1 MPTNAREVD
10 HRIIC
15 FAQTSQLFLQMDI
28 YIINTNVIVL
38 GYKYLFSKQE
48 GYGFYHFI
56 AGQLFIKENIWRLAH
71 EEEDWML
78 VGFEIALPS
87 LLDMAK
93 DLDLDIPYNEPALE
107 AIYAE
112 RKRKLAKYICLN
124 LFLNFFVCMPC
135 TKDGFI
141 FEKS

>member
-1 MPTNAREVD
+1 
-10 HRIIC
+10 
-15 FAQTSQLFLQMDI
+15 MDI

-93 DLDLDIPYNEPALE
+93 DLDIDIPYNEPALE

-124 LFLNFFVCMPC
+124 LFLNFV
-135 TKDGFI
+135 
-141 FEKS
+141 FENLKHALHKRWFYF

>member
-1 MPTNAREVD
+1 
-10 HRIIC
+10 
-15 FAQTSQLFLQMDI
+15 
-28 YIINTNVIVL
+28 
-38 GYKYLFSKQE
+38 
-48 GYGFYHFI
+48 
-56 AGQLFIKENIWRLAH
+56 LAH

-141 FEKS
+141 F

>member
-1 MPTNAREVD
+1 
-10 HRIIC
+10 
-15 FAQTSQLFLQMDI
+15 
-28 YIINTNVIVL
+28 
-38 GYKYLFSKQE
+38 
-48 GYGFYHFI
+48 
-56 AGQLFIKENIWRLAH
+56 
-71 EEEDWML
+71 ML

-124 LFLNFFVCMPC
+124 LFLNFLVLENESMPC